1 MNFRTR
7 RRPDDVEL
15 NFVPL
20 IDVLVV
26 LLIFLMVT
34 TSFSRLGQL
43 KVDLPQATSDLAA
56 PTENT
61 IELAISAAGDYVVGT
76 RSIGADDLTG
86 LAAALRQAASGHEN
100 PVLVLSVDRKTPHE
114 RVIGAMTAA
123 REAGLQSLTFTVE
136 TAGATP

>member
-43 KVDLPQATSDLAA
+43 KVELPQAAGDATA
-56 PTENT
+56 PADNT

-76 RSIGADDLTG
+76 QRIGADHLADLT
-86 LAAALRQAASGHEN
+86 AALRQAASGHED
-100 PVLVLSVDRKTPHE
+100 PVLVMSVDRKTPHE
-114 RVIGAMTAA
+114 WVIAAMTAA

-136 TAGATP
+136 ATGAVP